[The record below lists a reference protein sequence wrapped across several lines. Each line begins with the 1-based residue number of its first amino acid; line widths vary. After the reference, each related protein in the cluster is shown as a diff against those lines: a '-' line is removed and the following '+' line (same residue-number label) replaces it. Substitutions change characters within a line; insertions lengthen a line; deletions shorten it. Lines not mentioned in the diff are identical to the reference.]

1 MDDFDPIRALVRDE
15 ILKAMQEARPVQ
27 YTRADL
33 THMTSHQI
41 AQARRDG
48 HLDNLLIGRN

>member
-1 MDDFDPIRALVRDE
+1 MNDFDPIRALVRDE

-27 YTRADL
+27 FTRADL
-33 THMTSHQI
+33 THMTPDQI

-48 HLDNLLIGRN
+48 HLDDLLTGRN